1 MLTKLQRAVAG
12 LGFVLGTVGLFAQF
26 SEDPHTVAPGKF
38 LLEMDA
44 LHLSVKHDDNFKYTA
59 LGLATAT
66 VTTGITA
73 NLDVQVLTQLYLS
86 QQIEISGFTDRRSGV
101 GDIEVRTKWKFY
113 DEGGTAVAVLPWIKF
128 PTSSDGV
135 GSDAVEGGVIVPW
148 STQLPTG
155 FTLVAQAELAM
166 LRNPSKTGYDTHL
179 GFAGYASHPIIG
191 GLGAYAEIITDES
204 SGGEPFTGY
213 LGGGLTLAVG
223 SHASWDYALYK
234 GISDGADDWNT
245 VLRFNYHF

>member
-1 MLTKLQRAVAG
+1 MLIALQRAAAG
-12 LGFVLGTVGLFAQF
+12 LCFAAATAGLFAQF

-44 LHLSVKHDDNFKYTA
+44 LKLSVKHEDNFKYTA

-73 NLDVQVLTQLYLS
+73 SLDVQVLTQVYLS
-86 QQIEISGFTDRRSGV
+86 QQIETAGFTDRRSGI

-113 DEGGTAVAVLPWIKF
+113 DEGGTAVAVLPYIKF

-135 GSDAVEGGVIVPW
+135 GSDAVEGGIIVPW

-155 FTLVAQAELAM
+155 FTIVAQGELAY
-166 LRNPSKTGYDTHL
+166 LRNPSDTGYDTHV
-179 GFAGYASHPIIG
+179 GFAGYVSHPIIG
-191 GLGAYAEIITDES
+191 GLGAYAEAVTDKS
-204 SGGEPFTGY
+204 AGGEPFVGY
-213 LGGGLTLAVG
+213 MGAGVTLAVG

-234 GISDGADDWNT
+234 GITDGADDWNT
-245 VLRFNYHF
+245 VLRFNYSF

>member
-1 MLTKLQRAVAG
+1 MLMKLQQVVAG
-12 LGFVLGTVGLFAQF
+12 LCFAAVTTGLFAQF

-44 LHLSVKHDDNFKYTA
+44 LKLSVKHEDNFKYSA

-66 VTTGITA
+66 VSTGITSS
-73 NLDVQVLTQLYLS
+73 LDVQVLTQLYLT
-86 QQIEISGFTDRRSGV
+86 QQIETSGFTDRRSGV

-113 DEGGTAVAVLPWIKF
+113 DEGGTAVAVLPWVKF

-135 GSDAVEGGVIVPW
+135 GSDAVEGGVILPW
-148 STQLPTG
+148 STELPTG
-155 FTLVAQAELAM
+155 LKLVAQAELGY
-166 LRNPSKTGYDTHL
+166 LRNPSGTGYDTHV

-191 GLGAYAEIITDES
+191 GLGAYVEVITDKS
-204 SGGEPFTGY
+204 AGGEPFVGY
-213 LGGGLTLAVG
+213 MGGGLTLSVG
-223 SHASWDYALYK
+223 NASWDYAWYK
-234 GISDGADDWNT
+234 GISDGADDWST